1 MARFI
6 LTSSWPLS
14 GPCCC
19 RFWSGLAG
27 INSERPSYSGSIGT
41 HYERNYGNLES
52 DPFNA
57 MKRRPILNQ
66 ISDNLIRYVITAKK
80 LL

>member
-1 MARFI
+1 M
-6 LTSSWPLS
+6 
-14 GPCCC
+14 
-19 RFWSGLAG
+19 FWSGLAG

-41 HYERNYGNLES
+41 RYERNYGNLES

>member
-1 MARFI
+1 MGKFT

-14 GPCCC
+14 DPCYCM
-19 RFWSGLAG
+19 FWSGLAG
-27 INSERPSYSGSIGT
+27 INFERPSYSGSIGT
-41 HYERNYGNLES
+41 HYERNYENSES

-57 MKRRPILNQ
+57 MRRRPILNQ

>member
-14 GPCCC
+14 DPCCC
-19 RFWSGLAG
+19 RFWSGLVG
-27 INSERPSYSGSIGT
+27 INSEPPSYSGSIGT

-57 MKRRPILNQ
+57 MKRTPILNQ
-66 ISDNLIRYVITAKK
+66 ISDSLIGDVITAKK
-80 LL
+80 LP